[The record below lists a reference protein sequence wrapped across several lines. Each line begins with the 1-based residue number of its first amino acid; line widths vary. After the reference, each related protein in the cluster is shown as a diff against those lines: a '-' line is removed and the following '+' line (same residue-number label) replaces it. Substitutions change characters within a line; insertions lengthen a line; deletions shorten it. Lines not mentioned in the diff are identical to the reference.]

1 MSIRSVSQAILLPGL
16 IACGGAKAGTETAP
30 QAMVAQPSSA
40 GRLNRDLITQQELS
54 PPDVR
59 TLTVL
64 DAIRRLRPQ
73 FLNSGV
79 TNPRDTEVGRVHASI
94 DYGSITS
101 VDELEHMRVRDVLEI
116 RFLNAGAAL
125 QRFGGSAFEGPVIVV
140 ITR

>member
-1 MSIRSVSQAILLPGL
+1 MSNWSVSQAVFLSGLL
-16 IACGGAKAGTETAP
+16 ACGGAKAGTETAP
-30 QAMVAQPSSA
+30 QATVAQPGSA

-59 TLTVL
+59 ALSVL
-64 DAIRRLRPQ
+64 EAIRRLRPQ

-79 TNPRDTEVGRVHASI
+79 TNPRDTEIGRVHTSI

-101 VDELEHMRVRDVLEI
+101 VDDLEHLRVRDIREI
-116 RFLNAGAAL
+116 RFLNASAAL